1 MDLLSI
7 IENLPDSGT
16 VKSIVTVIVLSIL
29 FLLIVRTVF
38 LMWLKRPRFFYS
50 EGTENSGSDYE
61 DALKVRH
68 LEREV
73 AKLRKEISS
82 GLLKNAS
89 ELIDREVSTYLA
101 NNLESMTSSKL
112 EDTKLLESKI
122 FEELE
127 KRVNKRIDAYLAS
140 KNTEDFAASKRENEI
155 IEKRKVVDNEL
166 HRTVEQER
174 KSAGLMKSVMIN
186 LFVMV
191 NFALITLFLLKGSQ
205 LSQSGALSLSGLYIS
220 LAGFIIYIFRAS
232 NSRTSVLLA
241 IKEDLKKQNSVM
253 EYIENGNK
261 SGSLTNQDIEFIRIL
276 MTNHSEREKKADH
289 PYEMVLKGVSGTNI
303 QFKGGKMAIGE
314 KTSSNK

>member
-1 MDLLSI
+1 MDALSI
-7 IENLPDSGT
+7 FERLLGDNAGIFIGIMTGVFSVLIALPMYR
-16 VKSIVTVIVLSIL
+16 IL
-29 FLLIVRTVF
+29 GRRT
-38 LMWLKRPRFFYS
+38 RIFYS
-50 EGTENSGSDYE
+50 EGTEDSDGEYE
-61 DALKVRH
+61 DRLKIKH

-73 AKLRKEISS
+73 SKLRKEISS

-101 NNLESMTSSKL
+101 NNLESMTTSKL

-140 KNTEDFAASKRENEI
+140 KSTQDFAASKRENEL
-155 IEKRKVVDNEL
+155 IEKRIIVDNEL
-166 HRTVEQER
+166 HGTVEQER

-186 LFVMV
+186 LFVIV
-191 NFALITLFLLKGSQ
+191 NFALIALYLFKGSE
-205 LSQSGALSLSGLYIS
+205 LSQYGALSLSGLYIS

-276 MTNHSEREKKADH
+276 MTNHSEREKKVDH